1 MDNSKNGG
9 KNYIAVV
16 IFMYRNNVNK
26 RDNKIIMN
34 DILLDIDLFNISARE
49 PNIAKPADA
58 LVFLTLSFNK

>member
-1 MDNSKNGG
+1 
-9 KNYIAVV
+9 
-16 IFMYRNNVNK
+16 MYRNNVNK

-49 PNIAKPADA
+49 PNTAKPADA

>member
-16 IFMYRNNVNK
+16 IFMYRKNVNK

>member
-16 IFMYRNNVNK
+16 IVMYRNNVNK

>member
-1 MDNSKNGG
+1 
-9 KNYIAVV
+9 
-16 IFMYRNNVNK
+16 MYRKNVNK